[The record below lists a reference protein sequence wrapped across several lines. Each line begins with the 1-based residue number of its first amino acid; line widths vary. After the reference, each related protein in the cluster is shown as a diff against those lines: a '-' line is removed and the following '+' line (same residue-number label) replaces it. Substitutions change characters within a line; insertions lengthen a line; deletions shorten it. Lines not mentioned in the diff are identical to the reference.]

1 MKIKIVLLG
10 VAVVL
15 VIALAAGGIWWM
27 MRPQVIVFS
36 DDSKVTLL
44 GVDYGKKHAAPG
56 VKAPTTSTNRTP
68 ARGGRNSFTTTND
81 MLVLWVRQEY
91 DSKQYHNFQFFIYDK
106 AGTACVSGYGY
117 GGGNNRGNEVVGVRV
132 DAFPRRQGKFLVG
145 IMENGNGGQEMS
157 EKKFVIS
164 NPARKSFSK
173 WTAEPV
179 PTIKTDD
186 DLAVTLNKL
195 VYGAPNVYTRNEV
208 DADDAMNKAVQAT
221 FHIERDGKPVTNW
234 QPVTITT
241 TDATGNQVSGYAN
254 RNEWQNGDDVV
265 TYQYG
270 LWPDET
276 AWKTRL
282 EFSQQSDFAASELW
296 NVQDVPVV
304 PGKQQEMYN
313 YNPRR
318 ANTNSVYA
326 EKDMNGFHL
335 KLFPAKDFTDAGNN
349 NWMQGGLFIQVNPD
363 LSEGWRMTVKVTD
376 NQNNEV
382 QSSDYGNSRNNN
394 VSNYRYRLQDV
405 AGLTNLNVSVA
416 LHKSRFV
423 EFTAKPEKAPASA
436 DTANP

>member
-1 MKIKIVLLG
+1 MKIKMVLLG
-10 VAVVL
+10 VAAVL

-44 GVDYGKKHAAPG
+44 GVDYGKKHAPPN
-56 VKAPTTSTNRTP
+56 VKPPSGTNRPAP
-68 ARGGRNSFTTTND
+68 ARGGRGSSFTTTND

-91 DSKQYHNFQFFIYDK
+91 DSKQYHGFQYFVYDK
-106 AGTACVSGYGY
+106 AGTACVSSYGY
-117 GGGNNRGNEVVGVRV
+117 GGNNRGSDVVGVRV
-132 DAFPRRQGKFLVG
+132 EAFPRRQGKFLVG

-164 NPARKSFSK
+164 NPVRKTFSN

-186 DLAVTLNKL
+186 DVAVTLTKL
-195 VYGAPNVYTRNEV
+195 VYGAPGVYTRNEV
-208 DADDAMNKAVQAT
+208 DADDAMNKSVQAT
-221 FHIERDGKPVTNW
+221 FHIERDGKPVSNW
-234 QPVTITT
+234 QPVNIMT
-241 TDATGNQVSGYAN
+241 TDATGNQINGNAN
-254 RNEWQNGDDVV
+254 RNEWQNGDDVL

-270 LWPDET
+270 LWLDEA
-276 AWKTRL
+276 AWKIRL
-282 EFSQQSDFAASELW
+282 EFSQQSDFAPSELW

-304 PGKQQEMYN
+304 PGRQQEMYN

-349 NWMQGGLFIQVNPD
+349 NWMQGGLFIQVSPD
-363 LSEGWRMTVKVTD
+363 LSDGWRMTVKVTD

-382 QSSDYGNSRNNN
+382 QSSDYGNQRNNN
-394 VSNYRYRLQDV
+394 ISNYRYRLQDV

-423 EFTAKPEKAPASA
+423 EFTAKPDKAPAA
-436 DTANP
+436 ANTPNQ